1 MYVDPLEE
9 GIVSTPQDV
18 VDLLERGNQNRK
30 TGATDWNER
39 SSRSH
44 AVFMITIESRPR
56 IGDGEEDIRVSR
68 LSLIDLA
75 GSEKAVSDI
84 ERRGEGKHINQSL
97 FALREVVHKL
107 TEKGKRGHV
116 PYRNSK
122 LTHLLENVLGG
133 DSNICVICT
142 MSADEAHCAETLE
155 TLKFAGRCSQVETKA
170 RKNIVSF
177 ERLKRH

>member
-1 MYVDPLEE
+1 MVEE
-9 GIVSTPQDV
+9 IVSTPKDV
-18 VDLLERGNQNRK
+18 VDLLDKGNTNRK

-44 AVFMITIESRPR
+44 AVFTIVIESRPR
-56 IGDGEEDIRVSR
+56 ESEGEDEIRVSR
-68 LSLIDLA
+68 LTLIDLA

-97 FALREVVHKL
+97 LALREVVHKL
-107 TEKGKRGHV
+107 TEKGKRGHI

-142 MSADEAHCAETLE
+142 MSADEQHCPETLE

-170 RKNIVSF
+170 QKNIVSA
-177 ERLKRH
+177 KREVIADC